1 MLTVVLVSARN
12 PLNIGAVARA
22 MSNFGCT
29 DLRLV
34 NAYRNAVEE
43 ARSAPHAEEVLRV
56 SRDYADIKEA
66 TADCSLIVGT
76 ASLGPREA
84 RHEIVRLE
92 AAAERVHAAL
102 TADARVAVLFG
113 SEKSGLSNDD
123 MAHCH
128 WLLTIPSRP
137 EHGSM
142 NLGQAVAICL
152 YELAAR
158 GRAISAL
165 DDRTP
170 RADSAPADAESEDRL
185 TGLLLESLYLSG
197 YVNETIETSTR
208 LKIQRLVRRM
218 NLSRKDAGIWQGM
231 LRQIRWKLSQH
242 ASTTESSKIQ

>member
-1 MLTVVLVSARN
+1 MSLAVVLVSARN

-43 ARSAPHAEEVLRV
+43 ARSAPHSEDVLKT
-56 SRDYADIKEA
+56 SRDFDDLAAA
-66 TADCSLIVGT
+66 TSDCSLVIGT
-76 ASLGPREA
+76 ASIGPREA

-92 AAAERVHAAL
+92 AAADRIHETMAKE
-102 TADARVAVLFG
+102 ARVAVLFG
-113 SEKSGLSNDD
+113 SEKSGLSNHDL
-123 MAHCH
+123 AYCH

-158 GRAISAL
+158 GRGIPEL
-165 DDRTP
+165 DNRRP
-170 RADSAPADAESEDRL
+170 PADAAPADAESEERL
-185 TGLLLESLYLSG
+185 IGLLQESLLLSG
-197 YVNETIETSTR
+197 YVNETIETSTS

-218 NLSRKDAGIWQGM
+218 KLSRKDAGIWQGM
-231 LRQIRWKLSQH
+231 LRQIRWKLS
-242 ASTTESSKIQ
+242 KPD

>member
-1 MLTVVLVSARN
+1 MSLAVVLVSARN

-22 MSNFGCT
+22 MSNFGCK

-34 NAYRNAVEE
+34 QAYRNAVEE
-43 ARSAPHAEEVLRV
+43 ARSAPHAEEVLKT
-56 SRDYADIKEA
+56 SRDFDDLAAA
-66 TADCSLIVGT
+66 TSDCSLVIGT

-92 AAAERVHAAL
+92 AAADRIHETMAA
-102 TADARVAVLFG
+102 DGRVAVLFG

-123 MAHCH
+123 LAYCH

-142 NLGQAVAICL
+142 NLGQAVAVCL

-158 GRAISAL
+158 GREIPELDNRRASA
-165 DDRTP
+165 D
-170 RADSAPADAESEDRL
+170 AAPADAESEERL
-185 TGLLLESLYLSG
+185 IALLLESLQLSG

-208 LKIQRLVRRM
+208 LKTQRLVRRM
-218 NLSRKDAGIWQGM
+218 KLSRKDAGIWQGM
-231 LRQIRWKLSQH
+231 LRQIRWKLSQR
-242 ASTTESSKIQ
+242 E

>member
-1 MLTVVLVSARN
+1 MSLAVVLVSARN

-22 MSNFGCT
+22 MSNFGCI

-43 ARSAPHAEEVLRV
+43 ARSAPHSEDVLKT
-56 SRDYADIKEA
+56 SRDFDDLAAA
-66 TADCSLIVGT
+66 TADCSLVVGT
-76 ASLGPREA
+76 ASIGPREA

-92 AAAERVHAAL
+92 AAADRIHETMAVGG
-102 TADARVAVLFG
+102 RVAVLFG

-123 MAHCH
+123 LAYCH

-158 GRAISAL
+158 GRGIPEL
-165 DDRTP
+165 DDR
-170 RADSAPADAESEDRL
+170 RASLDSAPADAESEERL
-185 TGLLLESLYLSG
+185 IGLLQESLQLSG
-197 YVNETIETSTR
+197 YVNETVETSTS

-218 NLSRKDAGIWQGM
+218 KLSRKDAGIWQGM
-231 LRQIRWKLSQH
+231 LRQIRWKLSQ
-242 ASTTESSKIQ
+242 KN

>member
-1 MLTVVLVSARN
+1 MSLAVVLVSARN

-22 MSNFGCT
+22 MSNFGCA

-34 NAYRNAVEE
+34 NAYRNAVDE
-43 ARSAPHAEEVLRV
+43 ARSAPHAEEVLLAA
-56 SRDYADIKEA
+56 RDFDDLAAA
-66 TADCSLIVGT
+66 TADCSLVIGT

-92 AAAERVHAAL
+92 AAADRIHEMMARE
-102 TADARVAVLFG
+102 ARVAVLFG

-123 MAHCH
+123 LAFCH

-142 NLGQAVAICL
+142 NLGQAVAVCL

-158 GRAISAL
+158 GRTIPEL
-165 DDRTP
+165 DNRRP
-170 RADSAPADAESEDRL
+170 PADASPADAESEERMI
-185 TGLLLESLYLSG
+185 GLLQDSLQLSG
-197 YVNETIETSTR
+197 YVNETVETSTS

-218 NLSRKDAGIWQGM
+218 KLSRKDAGIWQGM
-231 LRQIRWKLSQH
+231 LRQIRWKLSQRD
-242 ASTTESSKIQ
+242 AD